1 MAPLTFA
8 RTRRA
13 LVRAEVTCADVV
25 DEFLEVIRQRNGQVN
40 ALTYVNEE
48 HVRLQASKV
57 DQALSKGVNLPL
69 AGLVLAV
76 KDVLCTKDWP
86 VSCSS
91 GILRG
96 FQPTYDATVVARLRD
111 AGAVFIGRTNCDEF
125 AMGSTNETSCYGPAR
140 HPSCDGY
147 VPGGSSGGSA
157 AAVAAG
163 LCHAA
168 LGTDTGG
175 SVRQPAAFCGVIG
188 LKPTYGRVS
197 RNGLIAYASSFDC
210 VGTLTWSLE
219 DAAQILQVMEGK
231 DPMDATSAPD
241 TAALDGA
248 LSDQPLKIGLP
259 KEYFGDGLESEVR
272 MAIDRLTVD
281 LKTAGAQVVPVSLP
295 HTEYGVAAY
304 YVLAAAEASSNLAR
318 FDGIRYGSRSK
329 VGSDARIDQLYTATR
344 SAGFGFEVKRRIMLG
359 TYVLSSGYYEAYYGK
374 AQRVRTLIRQD
385 FERAFKQVD
394 VLLTPVAPVCGI
406 REGAW
411 GDDPL
416 KMYLSDIYTVTA
428 NLAGVPGISVP
439 IGRYT
444 GGLPAAVQLL
454 AGPFEEAK
462 LMQAG
467 QLIMRL
473 RNIAH

>member
-13 LVRAEVTCADVV
+13 LVRGEVTCTEVV
-25 DEFLEVIRQRNGQVN
+25 AEFLAVIRQRNGQLN
-40 ALTYVNEE
+40 ALTYVNDEQA
-48 HVRLQASKV
+48 RLQAIKV
-57 DQALSKGVNLPL
+57 DQALSKGINLPL

-96 FQPTYDATVVARLRD
+96 FEPVYDATVVARLRS
-111 AGAVFIGRTNCDEF
+111 AGAVLIGRTNCDEF
-125 AMGSTNETSCYGPAR
+125 AMGSTNETSCYGPVR
-140 HPSCDGY
+140 HPTCNGY

-163 LCHAA
+163 MCHAA

-219 DAAQILQVMEGK
+219 DAARILRVMEGK
-231 DPMDATSAPD
+231 DPLDATSAPD
-241 TAALDGA
+241 ANVLEDVR
-248 LSDQPLKIGLP
+248 SDQPLKIGLP

-272 MAIDRLTVD
+272 ETIDRLAAD
-281 LKTAGAQVVPVSLP
+281 LNTEGAQVVPVSLP

-304 YVLAAAEASSNLAR
+304 YILAAAEASSNLAR
-318 FDGIRYGSRSK
+318 FDGIRYGCRSMA
-329 VGSDARIDQLYTATR
+329 GPDTLIDQMYTATR

-374 AQRVRTLIRQD
+374 AQRVRTLIRED
-385 FERAFKQVD
+385 FERAFNQVD

-406 REGAW
+406 KEGAW

-439 IGRYT
+439 IGQYI

-454 AGPFEEAK
+454 TGPFDEAK
-462 LMQAG
+462 LMRAG